1 MSDGTEVLLHLLAG
15 HADTVIGNGQCA
27 RRLIRGQMNGKIAA
41 AQADGVV
48 RQGLIG
54 QLVDG
59 IGGVG
64 DQLAQE
70 DLAVCIGPA
79 GVSILPETVS
89 FPYGSTS
96 LFRIGTLGA

>member
-27 RRLIRGQMNGKIAA
+27 RSLIRGQMNSKIAP

-48 RQGLIG
+48 SQGLIG

-59 IGGVG
+59 LRGVG

-70 DLAVCIGPA
+70 RSR
-79 GVSILPETVS
+79 GVYRSN
-89 FPYGSTS
+89 
-96 LFRIGTLGA
+96 